1 MQKKAHF
8 FSSPLLFLFDCLFV
22 CHSTVGDSFDVA
34 ATCNLPCFILFL
46 IFSSCT
52 RGVGAR
58 ERLSVKGN
66 GV

>member
-22 CHSTVGDSFDVA
+22 CRSTVGDSFDVT

-46 IFSSCT
+46 IFPPAL
-52 RGVGAR
+52 GVSER
-58 ERLSVKGN
+58 ERG
-66 GV
+66 